1 MTPRLCKHMGCNKHP
16 IYNAK
21 GEKKGI
27 YCKDHKKE
35 QMVCVV
41 LKKCI
46 EDGCEITG
54 KFNTKGLKKGLYCKA
69 HKKEGMIDVLAKS
82 CIEKDCDQR
91 ATFNKQGEK
100 PKFCGL
106 HKKKDMV
113 DVRHKRCLEDGCD
126 KEPSYGKAGTKT
138 RMYCSEHKKSGMDYN
153 IVHKTCNT
161 PLCGVTPSS
170 KQYEGYCMRCFI
182 YTFPDK
188 PVARNYKT
196 KEKTVT
202 DFINGEFPQFTIVTD
217 KKIADGCSKKRPD
230 ILINFGDYVLIVEI
244 DENQHREYDCS
255 CENKRLMEL
264 SQDVGH
270 IPIVFIRFNPDDYTV
285 DGNKIKSCW
294 GENGNGILVVKKGKK
309 DEWDARLKVLKEQI
323 QYWSQNKTEKTIEI
337 VELFYDQSPK
347 LGD

>member
-1 MTPRLCKHMGCNKHP
+1 M
-16 IYNAK
+16 
-21 GEKKGI
+21 
-27 YCKDHKKE
+27 
-35 QMVCVV
+35 
-41 LKKCI
+41 
-46 EDGCEITG
+46 
-54 KFNTKGLKKGLYCKA
+54 
-69 HKKEGMIDVLAKS
+69 KEGMIDVLAKS
-82 CIEKDCDQR
+82 CVEKDCNQR
-91 ATFNKQGEK
+91 ATFNKNGEK
-100 PKFCGL
+100 PKYCGL

-126 KEPSYGKAGTKT
+126 KEPSYGKPGTKS
-138 RMYCSEHKKSGMDYN
+138 RMYCAEHKKDGMSYI

-170 KQYEGYCMRCFI
+170 KKYEGYCLRCFI
-182 YTFPDK
+182 HTFPDK

-202 DFINGEFPQFTIVTD
+202 DFINGEFPQFTVVTD

-270 IPIVFIRFNPDDYTV
+270 IPIVFIRFNPDDYLDAAGKT
-285 DGNKIKSCW
+285 IRSCW
-294 GENGNGILVVKKGKK
+294 GENGNGILVVKKSKK

-323 QYWSQNKTEKTIEI
+323 QYWSQNKTGKTVEI

>member
-1 MTPRLCKHMGCNKHP
+1 MVPRLCKHMGCKRNP
-16 IYNAK
+16 IYNIK
-21 GEKKGI
+21 GEKKGL

-35 QMVCVV
+35 QMVCVS

-46 EDGCEITG
+46 EEGCEVTA
-54 KFNTKGLKKGLYCKA
+54 KFNTKGLKKGLYCKT
-69 HKKEGMIDVLAKS
+69 HRKEGMIDVLATS

-91 ATFNKQGEK
+91 ATFNKKGEK
-100 PKFCGL
+100 PKYCGL
-106 HKKKDMV
+106 HKKKDMM

-126 KEPSYGKAGTKT
+126 KEPSYGKVGTKG
-138 RMYCSEHKKSGMDYN
+138 RMYCAEHKKDGMSYI

-170 KQYEGYCMRCFI
+170 KKYEGYCLRCFI
-182 YTFPDK
+182 HTFPDK

-202 DFINGEFPQFTIVTD
+202 DFINGEFPQFTVVAD
-217 KKIADGCSKKRPD
+217 KKIMDGCSKKRPD

-270 IPIVFIRFNPDDYTV
+270 IPIVFIRFNPDDYLDAAGKPV
-285 DGNKIKSCW
+285 RSCW
-294 GENGNGILVVKKGKK
+294 GENGNGILVIKKSKK
-309 DEWDARLKVLKEQI
+309 AEWDERLKVLKEQI
-323 QYWSQNKTEKTIEI
+323 QYWSQNKTNKTVEI
-337 VELFYDQSPK
+337 VELFYNQLSPSK
-347 LGD
+347 